1 MPTASKILKN
11 FNLFVDGR
19 GHAGQIDEL
28 KLPTLAIVGEDFRAG
43 GMDSSIFVEM
53 GQEKLEATFTL
64 SGYEQDTL
72 ALWGIGEGT
81 SVPLVARGALESL
94 DGSVQAVKVAMS
106 GTVRSV
112 EPGNWKAG
120 DKSSLVF
127 TLDLRSYKYE
137 QDGVT
142 IHEIDVLNMVR
153 VVNGTDR
160 LASQRTAIGL

>member
-28 KLPTLAIVGEDFRAG
+28 KLPTLALTGEDFRAG
-43 GMDSSIFVEM
+43 GMDSSVFVEL

-64 SGYEQDTL
+64 SGYSQETL
-72 ALWGIGEGT
+72 ALWGVGPGAT
-81 SVPLVARGALESL
+81 VPLVARGAVESL
-94 DGSVQAVKVAMS
+94 DGTVQAVKVTMA
-106 GTVRSV
+106 GTVRSI

-120 DKSSLVF
+120 ERSALVF
-127 TLDLRSYKYE
+127 TLDLRAYKYE
-137 QDGVT
+137 QDGAT

-153 VVNGTDR
+153 IVNGTDR
-160 LASQRTAIGL
+160 LAAQRTAIGL